1 MIGVKEIKMSD
12 KNPFNILGSDQVP
25 EEGGQAVSE
34 VPAGANLNE
43 QIDKLIGSS
52 DIFLFMKGNPEMP
65 QCGFSANVIG
75 MLNSIGAKYKTF
87 DILSDMDIRQGIKD
101 YKNWP
106 TFPQLYVKG
115 ELIGGNDVITELYE
129 SKELKAELGLD
140 A

>member
-1 MIGVKEIKMSD
+1 MSD
-12 KNPFNILGSDQVP
+12 NNPFNILGSDQVP
-25 EEGGQAVSE
+25 KDGGEAVVN
-34 VPAGANLNE
+34 VPAGANINE
-43 QIDKLIGSS
+43 KIDNLIGSS
-52 DIFLFMKGNPEMP
+52 DIFLFMKGNPDAP

-75 MLNSIGAKYKTF
+75 MLNATGVNYKTF
-87 DILSDMDIRQGIKD
+87 DILSDMDIRQGVKD

-129 SKELKAELGLD
+129 SGELKEELGLK